1 MHAHLTSFQF
11 YHSQGDTIHIDN
23 QVWSL
28 RKAIRRAAV
37 DGYFFCYIELVLIR
51 MLPVYQI
58 HSNLFSTYIG
68 RYIRTITEQGIH
80 LLVLL
85 LHVLR
90 CTVCLLFQYGNGTLR
105 LIPRP
110 LFRTH
115 QVIEEK
121 FSFYVT
127 ITSTILIVAEIF
139 VL

>member
-28 RKAIRRAAV
+28 CKTIRRATV
-37 DGYFFCYIELVLIR
+37 DGYFFCDIELVLIR

-58 HSNLFSTYIG
+58 HCNLFGTYIG
-68 RYIRTITEQGIH
+68 RYIHTITEQGIY

-90 CTVCLLFQYGNGTLR
+90 CAVCLLFQFGNGTFR
-105 LIPRP
+105 LILRP
-110 LFRTH
+110 LFCTH

-121 FSFYVT
+121 LSLYVT
-127 ITSTILIVAEIF
+127 ITGTILIVAEIF